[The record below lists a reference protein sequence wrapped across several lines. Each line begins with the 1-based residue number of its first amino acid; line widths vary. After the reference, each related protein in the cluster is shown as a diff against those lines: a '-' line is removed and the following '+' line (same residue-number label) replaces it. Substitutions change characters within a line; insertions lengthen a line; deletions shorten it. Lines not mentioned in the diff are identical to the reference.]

1 MNAFNKEYF
10 FILLPV
16 DESIP
21 RLTPDEDTVAKRY
34 AWTVL
39 PIGGKPLIF
48 YNGAYDWQRDRD
60 IIPRDPPPDVL
71 FDCSYPVVI
80 DRIADALRDWEI
92 PNLALQPAIYID
104 HKNSWHENY
113 WFLTFTA
120 EFDCWDREHSKY
132 YVDPIDPEPPYGVR
146 RYSLNEELLQKTPL
160 AERRLFKMGG
170 TSMGFIVAHQSIVD
184 LFRVE
189 GVDIV
194 LITDYGVSYPSYP

>member
-10 FILLPV
+10 FILLPG

-21 RLTPDEDTVAKRY
+21 RLTPDEDTVAKPY
-34 AWTVL
+34 QWEVL

-71 FDCSYPVVI
+71 FDGADLVVI

-92 PNLALQPAIYID
+92 PNLAIQPAIYID
-104 HKNSWHENY
+104 HKDDWHENY
-113 WFLTFTA
+113 WFLTFTKM
-120 EFDCWDREHSKY
+120 FDCWDRNESKY
-132 YVDPIDPEPPYGVR
+132 DPKPMTDPLRYFVDV
-146 RYSLNEELLQKTPL
+146 YSLNEGLLQKTPL

-194 LITDYGVSYPSYP
+194 LITDYGVNYP